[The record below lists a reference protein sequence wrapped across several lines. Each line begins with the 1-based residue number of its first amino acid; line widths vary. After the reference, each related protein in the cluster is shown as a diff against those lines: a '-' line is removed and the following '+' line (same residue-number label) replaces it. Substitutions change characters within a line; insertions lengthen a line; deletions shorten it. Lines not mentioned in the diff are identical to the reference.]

1 MYCYVGTDLHCRW
14 LLQINVVKSF
24 WNSQCFQLKSLHK
37 VTQTCFFQLQHL
49 NSRISAHFNGIIKST
64 QPPYIH
70 TTHTENVGLTTK
82 KTSLDSSFFLSS
94 SLIYWLIAHDFLLIL
109 LFFAKLVVFVPFMER
124 IWSRYWTKVQRFGR
138 KWDKI
143 GPLNQIKG
151 RKFCKKGA
159 KTGLFAWEMGN
170 LYEGSVASPFQPP
183 PTSSRPSP
191 PRFLCK

>member
-1 MYCYVGTDLHCRW
+1 M
-14 LLQINVVKSF
+14 
-24 WNSQCFQLKSLHK
+24 
-37 VTQTCFFQLQHL
+37 
-49 NSRISAHFNGIIKST
+49 
-64 QPPYIH
+64 
-70 TTHTENVGLTTK
+70 
-82 KTSLDSSFFLSS
+82 LDSLQKKQALTRLFFSHPHSFTDYCPRLPSYS
-94 SLIYWLIAHDFLLIL
+94 T
-109 LFFAKLVVFVPFMER
+109 FFAKLVVFVPFMER

-191 PRFLCK
+191 PRVFCAKNWIFCVIKE